1 MRTLFEESEIIEKT
15 ADLPEP
21 VADETRAGDR
31 TAADTPEALRPVRLS
46 ALRRRIRAL
55 ETPALEGENGAV
67 RRLCFGVPA
76 IDNGL
81 PWGGLALGGVHEII
95 EAEDSAGGGAALGF
109 CAALLAR
116 LSAAGG
122 TVLWCQRGSTAGRG
136 ELYAPG
142 LAGFGLA
149 LDRLILVRA
158 RNDDDVLWAM
168 QEGLRCGRL
177 AAVVGEPRKL
187 GLSKAR
193 RLQLAA
199 ENRSVP
205 GFLLRTPGARREPG
219 IALTRWRLAALP
231 GEAASSPSSS
241 PVERPRWRAELLRA
255 RGGSPN
261 VWFMEWCHETR
272 DFSLAAPFCD
282 RPAEP
287 APRRLAV

>member
-1 MRTLFEESEIIEKT
+1 
-15 ADLPEP
+15 
-21 VADETRAGDR
+21 
-31 TAADTPEALRPVRLS
+31 VRLS
-46 ALRRRIRAL
+46 ALRRHIRAL
-55 ETPALEGENGAV
+55 ETPSLEGEDGAL
-67 RRLCFGVPA
+67 RRLRFGVSA

-122 TVLWCQRGSTAGRG
+122 SVLWCQRGSIAGRG

-142 LAGFGLA
+142 LAGFGL
-149 LDRLILVRA
+149 DPSRLILVRA
-158 RNDDDVLWAM
+158 RNDDDLLWAM

-199 ENRSVP
+199 ESRGVP

-219 IALTRWRLAALP
+219 TALTRWRLAALP
-231 GEAASSPSSS
+231 GESPSAS
-241 PVERPRWRAELLRA
+241 PSPSLAERPRWRAELLRA

-272 DFSLAAPFCD
+272 DFSLAAPLCD
-282 RPAEP
+282 RSAEP
-287 APRRLAV
+287 AARRLAV

>member
-1 MRTLFEESEIIEKT
+1 M
-15 ADLPEP
+15 
-21 VADETRAGDR
+21 TRARDR
-31 TAADTPEALRPVRLS
+31 TTAGFANGPRLVLLS

-55 ETPALEGENGAV
+55 ETPSTEGEDGAA
-67 RRLCFGVPA
+67 RRLRFGVPA

-122 TVLWCQRGSTAGRG
+122 AVLWCQRGSSAGRG

-142 LAGFGLA
+142 LAGFGL
-149 LDRLILVRA
+149 DPSRLILVRA
-158 RNDDDVLWAM
+158 RNDDDLLWAM

-199 ENRSVP
+199 ESRGVP
-205 GFLLRTPGARREPG
+205 GFLLRAPGARREPST
-219 IALTRWRLAALP
+219 ALSRWRLAALP
-231 GEAASSPSSS
+231 GEASSLSSLASSPSPS
-241 PVERPRWRAELLRA
+241 PAERPRWRAELLRA

-261 VWFMEWCHETR
+261 VWFMEWCHETHN
-272 DFSLAAPFCD
+272 FSLAAPLCD

-287 APRRLAV
+287 AARRLAV